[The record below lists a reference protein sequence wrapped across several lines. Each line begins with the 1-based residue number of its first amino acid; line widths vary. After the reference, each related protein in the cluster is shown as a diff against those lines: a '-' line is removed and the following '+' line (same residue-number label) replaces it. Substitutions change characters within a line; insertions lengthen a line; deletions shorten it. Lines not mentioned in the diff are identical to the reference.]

1 MGLAGLVVVVL
12 LLQHERTA
20 AGEVLRPLELHQKL
34 HFLYD
39 LCHIYEPDLGEL
51 GI

>member
-1 MGLAGLVVVVL
+1 MGLAGLVVVVV
-12 LLQHERTA
+12 LQHERTA
-20 AGEVLRPLELHQKL
+20 AGEVLRRLERHHKL

-39 LCHIYEPDLGEL
+39 LCHIYEPDLGES